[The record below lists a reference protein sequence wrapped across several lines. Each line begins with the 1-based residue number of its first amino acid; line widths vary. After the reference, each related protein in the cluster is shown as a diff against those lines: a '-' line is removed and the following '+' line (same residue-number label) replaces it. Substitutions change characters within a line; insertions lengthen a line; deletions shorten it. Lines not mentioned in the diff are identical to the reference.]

1 MKLIM
6 IHDTNAQ
13 MVEDVLLSNIDFK
26 VRQQGINTYIDLYDA
41 SDDDVYDMIDLLYKK
56 GFDLGLQSPDLNIR

>member
-1 MKLIM
+1 M
-6 IHDTNAQ
+6 IHDIKAQ
-13 MVEDVLLSNIDFK
+13 IVEDVLFSNIDFK

-41 SDDDVYDMIDLLYKK
+41 SDHDVYDMIDLLYKK

>member
-1 MKLIM
+1 M
-6 IHDTNAQ
+6 IHNTNAQ

-26 VRQQGINTYIDLYDA
+26 VRQQGLNTYIDLYNA

-56 GFDLGLQSPDLNIR
+56 GFDLGLQSPDLHIR